1 MRGPFDG
8 EGFRRPW
15 DRRRRRQLR
24 FYQAASR
31 LLTGFFQSDSRP
43 LAASRDAA
51 FPLMRHVPYL
61 RREMVRTRSGLKTGL
76 FSHAMADAIARPDSS
91 RG

>member
-1 MRGPFDG
+1 MGRLFD
-8 EGFRRPW
+8 EERFRKPQ

-31 LLTGFFQSDSRP
+31 PLTGFLQSVSRL

-61 RREMVRTRSGLKTGL
+61 RREMVRTLSGLKTGL
-76 FSHAMADAIARPDSS
+76 FSHATADAIARPDRS